1 MKHGNVY
8 KNTKLVS
15 NGNLYIISFQLLNQY
30 LVNIN
35 KDYEKNFLNFVN

>member
-15 NGNLYIISFQLLNQY
+15 NGNYHITSFQLLNQY